1 MQQSPCTYCRY
12 QYSRNQKK
20 TTSPFSDP
28 ILRLYGQN
36 CSDYNLQESQ
46 RLSLNSHIFL
56 FFPNLCRTMIEKRVC
71 IKTKTAVLII
81 RAPEYFR
88 AFWKHSLCVQ
98 KKVWLTFHFTHIT
111 HTIYFPPEYFCLDSQ
126 SRNTSSTLAFRKT
139 RRNKGFISPCWLI
152 ILDVLHLVF
161 NQTFIFECCWHE
173 ASAVRP
179 LRQDQDSSD

>member
-1 MQQSPCTYCRY
+1 MLHATYCRY
-12 QYSRNQKK
+12 QYSRKQKK

-46 RLSLNSHIFL
+46 RLSLNSQIFL

-88 AFWKHSLCVQ
+88 VFWKHSLCVQ

>member
-1 MQQSPCTYCRY
+1 
-12 QYSRNQKK
+12 
-20 TTSPFSDP
+20 
-28 ILRLYGQN
+28 
-36 CSDYNLQESQ
+36 
-46 RLSLNSHIFL
+46 
-56 FFPNLCRTMIEKRVC
+56 MIEKRVC

-88 AFWKHSLCVQ
+88 VFWKHSLCVQ

-152 ILDVLHLVF
+152 ILNVLHLVF

-179 LRQDQDSSD
+179 SDRIKIHLTKLIYWVFLFSPVGGVNLSLVSAKLQTESFFML